1 MKRKLAIYAN
11 GWNDDALEQA
21 LVGIRRYAKKEDFD
35 IFVFLSFASYSE
47 HVSLSQGELNIYK
60 LCNPEDYDGII
71 VCSTML
77 NSNDTAVELC
87 KAAKKKK
94 VPVVSIG
101 MQIEGIPTV
110 SVSNEEGMR
119 ELAVHL
125 VEEHGVKRAV
135 FIGGTP
141 DHVDSIARL
150 RILREVMEEHGLRL
164 EEKDVL
170 YGEWGNEKPKLLV
183 NQMINRGEE
192 LPDAIV
198 CANDVMALAA
208 ATEFLEAGYSLP
220 EDIIITGYDHIGFG
234 QYFLPALSSVS
245 QNFEEVGQKCCEIIF
260 DQIHGREI
268 TEHVIVPSKF
278 VPGESC
284 GCTHLEEYQKIRD
297 QYCQQSYQ
305 RHLDNSL
312 LEQNERVLRQRISD
326 IPSYASLKI
335 GLRNHYEKNHQFEGS
350 GFYMVLNSEYFEDPM
365 MNEAELWRKG
375 FRDRMEVV
383 VALRNEEILPV
394 DWVTRKELIPGYEKK
409 QGEQHVYYM
418 CPLHFFQYNYGYVVL
433 VDDPYIMQVKML
445 YPYMEK
451 LQQSLKFLR
460 INLRL
465 DALNQNLT
473 NIYDKDPMTGL
484 FNRFGYENKAI
495 PLYQESLVRKN
506 SMMVMFVDIN
516 YMKRI
521 NDQFGHLHGD
531 NAIKTVAESI
541 KANVKGNW
549 IAVRFGGDEFL
560 IIAPGCNEEEALRTK
575 QAIMAFLEERNNDGS
590 QPYRISASCGYVV
603 TDPVNGRELGLQD
616 YIKEADQLMYE
627 IKQEVHA
634 RDGMPRK

>member
-1 MKRKLAIYAN
+1 M
-11 GWNDDALEQA
+11 QA
-21 LVGIRRYAKKEDFD
+21 
-35 IFVFLSFASYSE
+35 
-47 HVSLSQGELNIYK
+47 
-60 LCNPEDYDGII
+60 
-71 VCSTML
+71 
-77 NSNDTAVELC
+77 
-87 KAAKKKK
+87 
-94 VPVVSIG
+94 
-101 MQIEGIPTV
+101 
-110 SVSNEEGMR
+110 
-119 ELAVHL
+119 
-125 VEEHGVKRAV
+125 
-135 FIGGTP
+135 
-141 DHVDSIARL
+141 
-150 RILREVMEEHGLRL
+150 
-164 EEKDVL
+164 
-170 YGEWGNEKPKLLV
+170 
-183 NQMINRGEE
+183 
-192 LPDAIV
+192 
-198 CANDVMALAA
+198 
-208 ATEFLEAGYSLP
+208 
-220 EDIIITGYDHIGFG
+220 
-234 QYFLPALSSVS
+234 
-245 QNFEEVGQKCCEIIF
+245 
-260 DQIHGREI
+260 
-268 TEHVIVPSKF
+268 
-278 VPGESC
+278 
-284 GCTHLEEYQKIRD
+284 
-297 QYCQQSYQ
+297 
-305 RHLDNSL
+305 
-312 LEQNERVLRQRISD
+312 
-326 IPSYASLKI
+326 
-335 GLRNHYEKNHQFEGS
+335 
-350 GFYMVLNSEYFEDPM
+350 
-365 MNEAELWRKG
+365 
-375 FRDRMEVV
+375 
-383 VALRNEEILPV
+383 
-394 DWVTRKELIPGYEKK
+394 
-409 QGEQHVYYM
+409 
-418 CPLHFFQYNYGYVVL
+418 
-433 VDDPYIMQVKML
+433 KML

-575 QAIMAFLEERNNDGS
+575 QAILAFLEERNNDGS